1 MSDKELKKEKEELR
15 SILFEKISQVK
26 SNTDIKE
33 IYKKVESV
41 KLLLDYHDSKLENLL
56 EDLSQFFSSS
66 TMAKIKKFIN
76 DILDNYDQI
85 DKKNGNPVYSD
96 NEKAAISKMVEEI
109 NSICN
114 RNFWDRFTNVLKGS

>member
-1 MSDKELKKEKEELR
+1 MSDKDLKKEKEELR

-56 EDLSQFFSSS
+56 EDISQFFSSS
-66 TMAKIKKFIN
+66 AMTKIKKFIN
-76 DILDNYDQI
+76 DILNNYDQI
-85 DKKNGNPVYSD
+85 DKNGNPVYSD

-109 NSICN
+109 DSICN